1 MTLAPKSNQAG
12 QQQRA
17 AILDKA
23 FALFARQG
31 YRRTSFGDIA
41 EEVGLSR
48 PAIYHYFKNKDAV
61 FSAVTDRIH
70 KDISL
75 AIEQALKKPGSLEE
89 RLVGVFEARA
99 GRDYALL
106 FVSPHGRELLDERK
120 RRDEGTPDGSSPKSR
135 TAMEALM
142 READKSGEIQLDLH
156 RLSVA
161 SAVDLLDHFFEGL
174 LMREPSE
181 VNASAAALAMV
192 NVFVAGLR
200 VSSSPKA

>member
-1 MTLAPKSNQAG
+1 M
-12 QQQRA
+12 
-17 AILDKA
+17 
-23 FALFARQG
+23 
-31 YRRTSFGDIA
+31 
-41 EEVGLSR
+41 
-48 PAIYHYFKNKDAV
+48 
-61 FSAVTDRIH
+61 
-70 KDISL
+70 
-75 AIEQALKKPGSLEE
+75 QALKKPGSLEE